1 MSQVSSQS
9 VPQSSIPSTANG
21 QAGKISRET
30 LLNYLVQAAKT
41 MRRVELGIGIAGW
54 LCTIVVFL
62 LTVILIDHWLWPL
75 NTFAR
80 FAVLFFLIAW
90 SAWWIPRRILPLLF
104 QSIHPEHA
112 ARKIESQFPEM
123 KESLISW
130 LQLSTSENTAPK
142 GVLAVV
148 GRFAVRNLGG
158 QDSSNIVDS
167 ANLIRIAALLFGFLL
182 TGTVY
187 LFVSPKSG
195 TTSLSRMLMP
205 WANIAPAARVRILN
219 VAPGDTTITQGTN
232 VPIAVTVRGM
242 HKGDSVSLRYD
253 LSDGQQVGQL
263 LKMNEELEGINYRL
277 DFGKSFGGIH
287 QPLQYW
293 IQAGDATAGPFS
305 LRVQVVPIVAIDRLE
320 YDYPAYTKLKSRSI
334 QQDGTI
340 EAPEGTRVRL
350 FAHAN
355 QPMAKSRLEFD
366 PVIDNGLFLGA
377 SQILDLETQE
387 TQLNGSWMLQLDKKK
402 SNPSLST
409 YRVKATNSLGESNGD
424 PVIYKIK
431 VIGDLAPEVR
441 LQSDLQASVDVAIDG
456 SIDIE
461 MRAVDPDYGLISLSA
476 TGKLMGKESGKE
488 TKPLF
493 EIKSFESK
501 SGRTGQ
507 VVEVYSFV
515 PSEHNLNVD
524 DKIEFRAIA
533 TDNRCQVGTD
543 VPEPNQSSSTPI
555 QIRIVASKN
564 APNQKSNASEP
575 NADSKKETQGSKP
588 NTPGKTNSPEKKTRS
603 QSQKNPNAKPQDGKT
618 DSPQDGKTDSGSNEK
633 KDPQDTNKE
642 PSEDND
648 SKSDEQTDNKGND
661 GKSGGKQS
669 SSGKQEKNNSG
680 GKKGS
685 QSNESGS
692 ESSDPGDSQ
701 EGSESTG
708 SNSSGSQ
715 SKPTKNSTQS
725 SSTDGS
731 TNQGEGSDA
740 GDEGSEQSIQSG
752 TNAGKGKASL
762 SKRDPS
768 SQASDEDNGL
778 SNPEHDGE
786 KFEVID
792 RMRQEEEKSQKSDG
806 KQSDGK
812 QSDGKQSDGKQSDG
826 KQGDGKQSD
835 GKQGDGKQSDGKQSD
850 GKQGDGKQS
859 DGKQSDGKQS
869 DGKQSDGKQGDGKQ
883 GDGKQG
889 DGKQGDGKQGD
900 GKQSDGKQSDGKQ
913 SDGKQSDGTQSDGKQ
928 GDGKQS
934 DDKQGDGKQSDGKQS
949 DDKQS
954 DGKQSDDKQS
964 DGKQSDG
971 KQNDG
976 KQGDGKQS
984 DGKQNDGK
992 QGDGKQGDGKQSD
1005 GDGDSKSPAGKPKQ
1019 GDPSKSKAGSASAGT
1034 NNSGSAGSGG
1044 SLSDGGDASSKDQ
1057 ADPVNQDYANKT
1069 TDLALDYLKRQKD
1082 QPDPELLRR
1091 LNWTKDDM
1099 QKFIDRW
1106 TEAKELAKTDPNKKR
1121 ELDATLKSLGLRPA
1135 KSRERTVEDKDDDL
1149 KGLLEEGSRV
1159 RPPESLRERFE
1170 QFRKAAGKL

>member
-9 VPQSSIPSTANG
+9 IPQSSIPSTANG
-21 QAGKISRET
+21 QTGKVSRET

-54 LCTIVVFL
+54 LCAIVVFL

-219 VAPGDTTITQGTN
+219 VVPGDTTITQGTN

-242 HKGDSVSLRYD
+242 HKGDGVALRYD

-320 YDYPAYTKLKSRSI
+320 YEYPAYTKLKSRSI

-340 EAPEGTRVRL
+340 EAPEGTQVRL

-441 LQSDLQASVDVAIDG
+441 LQSDLPASVDVAIDG

-476 TGKLMGKESGKE
+476 TGKLMSKDAGKES
-488 TKPLF
+488 KPLF
-493 EIKSFESK
+493 AIKSFESK

-515 PSEHNLNVD
+515 PTEHNLNVD

-533 TDNRCQVGTD
+533 TDNRCQVGTE

-564 APNQKSNASEP
+564 APNQKSNVSEP
-575 NADSKKETQGSKP
+575 NPNSKKETQGSKP
-588 NTPGKTNSPEKKTRS
+588 NTPGKTNSPEKKAS
-603 QSQKNPNAKPQDGKT
+603 GQSQKNPNAKPQDGKT
-618 DSPQDGKTDSGSNEK
+618 DSGSNEK
-633 KDPQDTNKE
+633 TDPQDKNQE

-648 SKSDEQTDNKGND
+648 SKSDEQTNNKGND
-661 GKSGGKQS
+661 GKSGSKQS

-692 ESSDPGDSQ
+692 ESSDSGDSQ

-708 SNSSGSQ
+708 SNSSGSN
-715 SKPTKNSTQS
+715 SKQTKKSTQS

-731 TNQGEGSDA
+731 TNQSEGSDE
-740 GDEGSEQSIQSG
+740 GDEGSEQSPQSG
-752 TNAGKGKASL
+752 TNSGKGKASL

-778 SNPEHDGE
+778 STPEHDGE
-786 KFEVID
+786 RFEVID
-792 RMRQEEEKSQKSDG
+792 RMRQEEEKSQKSDGKQSDVKQSDG

-826 KQGDGKQSD
+826 KQS
-835 GKQGDGKQSDGKQSD
+835 
-850 GKQGDGKQS
+850 DGKQS

-869 DGKQSDGKQGDGKQ
+869 DGKQSDGKQ
-883 GDGKQG
+883 
-889 DGKQGDGKQGD
+889 
-900 GKQSDGKQSDGKQ
+900 SDGKQS
-913 SDGKQSDGTQSDGKQ
+913 
-928 GDGKQS
+928 
-934 DDKQGDGKQSDGKQS
+934 
-949 DDKQS
+949 
-954 DGKQSDDKQS
+954 
-964 DGKQSDG
+964 
-971 KQNDG
+971 
-976 KQGDGKQS
+976 
-984 DGKQNDGK
+984 
-992 QGDGKQGDGKQSD
+992 DGKQSD

-1019 GDPSKSKAGSASAGT
+1019 GNPSKSKAGSASSGT
-1034 NNSGSAGSGG
+1034 NDSGSAGSGG